1 MARDEVIRAAGVVL
15 LRDAADGR
23 QFLAVH
29 RPLRADW
36 SLPKGKTEPGE
47 HLVGAAVRECD
58 EETGFTPILQA
69 PLPTQSYSVLSRPKV
84 VNYWRARERSD
95 EGFAADDE
103 VDEIRWV
110 PVGDAGSVLTY
121 PSDVNL
127 VRRASA
133 LPDTIPLVILRHT
146 QAMKRADFTG
156 DVDVDRPLTG
166 KGRSQSKALIPL
178 LEAFGVTRVHASS
191 ASRCTETVQ
200 RFAAHLGTSVESEPD
215 LTEEEHHGNPSAASA
230 RAAALALE
238 PSALVLC
245 SHRPV
250 LPTILDAMSSAM
262 RLDLTGARAQQ
273 AWDPRLPPGGFIVV
287 HRAFGDDGSVQVMG
301 LERHTLS
308 GG

>member
-1 MARDEVIRAAGVVL
+1 MARDDVIRAAGVVL
-15 LRDAADGR
+15 LRDTEAGPH
-23 QFLAVH
+23 FLAVH
-29 RPLRADW
+29 RPLREDW

-58 EETGFTPILQA
+58 EETGFTPVLQA

-110 PVGDAGSVLTY
+110 PVAEAEAFLTY
-121 PSDVNL
+121 PSDADL
-127 VRRASA
+127 VRRASD
-133 LPDTIPLVILRHT
+133 LPETLPLVILRHT
-146 QAMKRADFTG
+146 QAMKRADFKG
-156 DVDVDRPLTG
+156 RVDTERPLTG

-178 LEAFGVTRVHASS
+178 LDAFGVTRVHASS
-191 ASRCTETVQ
+191 ASRCTETVT
-200 RFAAHLGTSVESEPD
+200 RFARRLDVPVESEPA
-215 LTEEEHHGNPSAASA
+215 LTEERHHGDPTATSS
-230 RAAALALE
+230 RAAALALD

-250 LPTILDAMSSAM
+250 LPTILDAMSHAM
-262 RLDLTGARAQQ
+262 ELDLTDSRSRN

-287 HRAFGDDGSVQVMG
+287 HRAFLPDGSVRVVG

-308 GG
+308 GD